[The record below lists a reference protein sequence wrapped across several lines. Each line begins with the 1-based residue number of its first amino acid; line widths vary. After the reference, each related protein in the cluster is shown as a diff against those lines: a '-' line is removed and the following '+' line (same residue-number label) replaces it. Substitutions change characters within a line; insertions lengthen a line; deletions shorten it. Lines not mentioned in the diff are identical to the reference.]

1 MSGFIG
7 FLRRKRMREVY
18 NLSFPKANSIVVS
31 GDIHGDFNLL
41 VHKLCVQY
49 QMKDTVLVVAGDC
62 GFGFE
67 KKAYYEQMVRRNAK
81 RMNDANNWIVFV
93 RGNHDN
99 PAYFD
104 GKQFKHRRF
113 VAVPDYSV
121 ISTCKHTI
129 LCIGGG
135 ISIDR
140 NYRIDMWKMYCAKHG
155 KDGQSQ
161 DKLDKNFYWSDE
173 VPVYDEEML
182 NLINEQ
188 YAVDIV
194 ISHTAPDF
202 CEQITKRGLY
212 SFAASD
218 EKLLEDVDK
227 ERATMTKIYGHIVH
241 DVHPL
246 SHWYY
251 GHFHQSWHSDIDG
264 VLFKMLDVMEFT
276 LINE

>member
-1 MSGFIG
+1 
-7 FLRRKRMREVY
+7 MREVY
-18 NLSFPKANSIVVS
+18 NLSFPKAKSIVVS

-41 VHKLCVQY
+41 VYKLCVQY
-49 QMKDTVLVVAGDC
+49 QMKDTVLIVAGDC

-113 VAVPDYSV
+113 VAVPDYSI
-121 ISTCKHTI
+121 ISACKHTI

-140 NYRIDMWKMYCAKHG
+140 NYRIDMWKRYCSKHG
-155 KDGQSQ
+155 KYGQSQ
-161 DKLDKNFYWSDE
+161 DKLDKNFYWSNE

-202 CEQITKRGLY
+202 CELITKRGLY
-212 SFAASD
+212 SFATCD
-218 EKLLEDVDK
+218 EKLLEDVEN
-227 ERATMTKIYGHIVH
+227 ERATMTKIYNHLVH

-251 GHFHQSWHSDIDG
+251 GHFHQSWHSSIEG
-264 VLFKMLDVMEFT
+264 VLFKMLDIMEFAMISLQT
-276 LINE
+276 